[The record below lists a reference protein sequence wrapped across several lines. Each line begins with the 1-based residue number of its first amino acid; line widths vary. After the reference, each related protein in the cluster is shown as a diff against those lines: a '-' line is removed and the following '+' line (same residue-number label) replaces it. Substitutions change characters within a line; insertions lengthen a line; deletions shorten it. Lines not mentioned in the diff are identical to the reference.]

1 MRYFRYLKTALLRE
15 EAGYQNKQTNQSH
28 TENCSIKEGGRP
40 EEAGEGKAAQTHLT
54 RKGLDAS

>member
-1 MRYFRYLKTALLRE
+1 MLRE